1 MQRRVCCTNT
11 AYSTNVF
18 RVYNVTIVVKKKWVA
33 AAGAGPRLLHWLTWM
48 IGAGLASRRGIT
60 YSLVQHHNNGQ
71 NSSDNNVM
79 PLKPRDVNAVIAGN
93 VADIY
98 KGDEGM

>member
-1 MQRRVCCTNT
+1 MEKAVVSNRITDSPCVLVNLAGRP
-11 AYSTNVF
+11 
-18 RVYNVTIVVKKKWVA
+18 TIKAQALQDSSMSWHT
-33 AAGAGPRLLHWLTWM
+33 RM
-48 IGAGLASRRGIT
+48 IGASRRGTT
-60 YSLVQHHNNGQ
+60 YSLVRHHNNGQ

-79 PLKPRDVNAVIAGN
+79 PLKPRNVNAVIAGN